1 VGSYAEDAFELA
13 PGSFPFESKFLDVA
27 GSRVHYVDEGTG
39 PVLLMVHGNPTWS
52 YVFRHLIIALRD
64 RFRCIALDLPGFGL
78 SLPAPGYGYLPE
90 EHADVVAAFVETLA
104 LPSFSPVV
112 QDWGGPIGLYVAAC
126 NAERVERL
134 IVGNTF
140 CWPVNGDVHF
150 ELFSRV
156 MGGPI
161 GRFGIRKYNAFVNLL
176 VPAGIKRQPVTPELM
191 AAYRRPLPTPDRRMP
206 SYIFPRS
213 IIESRDFLA
222 ECESSLAK
230 LQQKPALIV
239 WGDRDIAFRPKERER
254 FESTF
259 PNHTTVE
266 LPGSGHYIWEDAPVE
281 IAAAIRNS
289 YFA

>member
-1 VGSYAEDAFELA
+1 VGSYAEAAFELA
-13 PGSFPFESKFLDVA
+13 PGSFPFESRFLDVA

-39 PVLLMVHGNPTWS
+39 PILLMVHGNPTWS
-52 YVFRHLIIALRD
+52 FVFRHLIVALRD

-78 SLPAPGYGYLPE
+78 SLPPADYGFSPE
-90 EHADVVAAFVETLA
+90 EHARVVTALVDALA

-112 QDWGGPIGLYVAAC
+112 QDWGGPIGLSVAAR
-126 NAERVERL
+126 NADRVERV

-140 CWPVNGDVHF
+140 CWPVNGDIHF
-150 ELFSRV
+150 ELFSRM

-161 GRFGIRKYNAFVNLL
+161 GRFGIRRYNAFVNLL
-176 VPAGIKRQPVTPELM
+176 VPAGIKRQPVTPEIM
-191 AAYRRPLPTPDRRMP
+191 AAYRRPLPTPERRMP

-213 IIESRDFLA
+213 IIASRTFLA
-222 ECESSLAK
+222 ECESSLPA
-230 LQQKPALIV
+230 LREKPALIL

-254 FESTF
+254 FESIF
-259 PNHTTVE
+259 PHHTTVA

-281 IAAAIRNS
+281 IAAAIRAF

>member
-1 VGSYAEDAFELA
+1 MGSYAETAFELA
-13 PGSFPFESKFLDVA
+13 PGSFPFESRFLDVA
-27 GSRVHYVDEGTG
+27 GARVHYVDEGAG
-39 PVLLMVHGNPTWS
+39 PILVMVHGNPTWS
-52 YVFRHLIIALRD
+52 FVFRHLIVALRD

-78 SLPAPGYGYLPE
+78 SVPPADYGFLPE
-90 EHADVVAAFVETLA
+90 EHARVVAAFVDALA

-112 QDWGGPIGLYVAAC
+112 QDWGGPIGLHVAAR
-126 NAERVERL
+126 NADRVERV

-150 ELFSRV
+150 ELFSRM

-161 GRFGIRKYNAFVNLL
+161 GRFGIRRYNAFVNLL
-176 VPAGIKRQPVTPELM
+176 VPAGIKRQPVTPEIM
-191 AAYRRPLPTPDRRMP
+191 AAYRRPLPTPERRMP

-213 IIESRDFLA
+213 IIASRTFLA
-222 ECESSLAK
+222 DCEASLPA
-230 LQQKPALIV
+230 LGQKPALIL

-254 FESTF
+254 FESLF
-259 PNHTTVE
+259 PHHTTVA

-281 IAAAIRNS
+281 IAAAIRAF